1 MTKSEQ
7 YAYNY
12 GKLKIQSEYLAR
24 TVSNYIEHDVD
35 ARGIAESNLMQVAV
49 DTLKLILECEENII
63 NEKKWN

>member
-1 MTKSEQ
+1 MTKSET

-24 TVSNYIEHDVD
+24 MVSNYIEHDVD

-63 NEKKWN
+63 NEKK